1 MFRLAIPSLGA
12 LIAFALWIYCIFD
25 VIATE
30 EMLIRNLPKT
40 IWLMIVIFVPTV
52 GAIAW
57 LLLGRPPYAG
67 FRPGDT
73 STRPA
78 RPIRGP
84 EDHPGWEPRER
95 GAEDEDKKKG
105 DDGDGGFPFKW

>member
-1 MFRLAIPSLGA
+1 MLRLGIPSVGA
-12 LIAFALWIYCIFD
+12 LIALCLWVYCVFD

-40 IWLMIVIFVPTV
+40 MWLLIVIFVPTV
-52 GAIAW
+52 GALAW

-73 STRPA
+73 SPRAA

-84 EDHPGWEPRER
+84 DDDPGWTPPPRTETSD
-95 GAEDEDKKKG
+95 GDED
-105 DDGDGGFPFKW
+105 DDGGGGFTFRW